1 MSDSSKSQ
9 KIKQTIERNRLRR
22 ASMVVKVFELK
33 IDESHLSK
41 DKLEKLKNWFHQ
53 AKWLYNYLIGND
65 SCFDFDYKIKEVP
78 VKIFN
83 KETRICDLEE
93 LRTLTLSS
101 QIKQSLVDRTK
112 QNIINL
118 SKKKSKGGRV
128 GKLKFVKEVNSIP
141 LKQANVTYKI
151 KDKNKIAIQGLG
163 ILKVNGLEQVKGLE
177 LANAVLLKK
186 PSGFFVKITV
196 YGEKESVVTNG
207 GSIGLDFG
215 IKDSV
220 VMSNGEKFKFCIPMN
235 QNLRRQQKF
244 LSRKTR
250 GSKRYL
256 KQLKRVKKLHERNSC
271 VKNDLA
277 NKFVN
282 KLKKYEKV
290 VIQDENLAGWSSS
303 FFGKTVQNSILGR
316 IKSKIK
322 MLETS
327 IVVNRFLPTTKIS
340 PISGKLISIPLS
352 QRIFQEGNFLEDRD
366 VKSAKTILALGLY
379 NPNLTRKELMG
390 LPEEERI
397 SIFQKF
403 YTFEEQILPMSREA
417 TAL

>member
-1 MSDSSKSQ
+1 MLDSSKSQ

-22 ASMVVKVFELK
+22 ISMTVKVFELK

-41 DKLEKLKNWFHQ
+41 EKFEKLKNWFHQ
-53 AKWLYNYLIGND
+53 AKWLYNYLISNG
-65 SCFDFDYKIKEVP
+65 SCFDFDYKTKEIP

-83 KETRICDLEE
+83 KETQICDLEE

-101 QIKQSLVDRTK
+101 QIRQSLVDRTK

-118 SKKKSKGGRV
+118 SKKKLSGGKV

-151 KDKNKIAIQGLG
+151 KGKNKIAIQGLG
-163 ILKVNGLEQVKGLE
+163 ILKVRGLEQVDGFE
-177 LANAVLLKK
+177 LANAILLKK

-196 YGEKESVVTNG
+196 YREKEKIEINDGAV
-207 GSIGLDFG
+207 GLDFG

-220 VMSNGEKFKFCIPMN
+220 VMSNGEKFKFHVPIN

-256 KQLKRVKKLHERNSC
+256 KQLKRVKKLYERNSC
-271 VKNDLA
+271 IKNDLA

-290 VIQDENLAGWSSS
+290 VIQDENLTGWSSS
-303 FFGKTVQNSILGR
+303 FFGKTIQNSILGR

-327 IVVNRFLPTTKIS
+327 IVINRFLPTTKIS
-340 PISGKLISIPLS
+340 PISGRLISIPLS
-352 QRIFQEGNFLEDRD
+352 ERVFQEKNFLEDRD

-390 LPEEERI
+390 LPEEERV